1 MDNIEQ
7 NTGRLILLWMFVTIT
22 CLSAI
27 HDKDQIFRIGPNNDL
42 LILHVHIDTYTKYS
56 VLVSFC
62 FLNSI
67 ARALNHNIIQ
77 SWITNTIQDKQNN
90 QHIKYSK
97 AYEVTVISTIYI
109 WFDFFMYMNILLSQI
124 DMLLVEILAD
134 LLISCTLTRY
144 YLYKKAQHNTEY
156 VSLEHSST

>member
-7 NTGRLILLWMFVTIT
+7 KTGRLILLWMFVTVF
-22 CLSAI
+22 CLSGI
-27 HDKDQIFRIGPNNDL
+27 HDKDQIFRIGPNKDL
-42 LILHVHIDTYTKYS
+42 LILHVHIDTYTKYTI
-56 VLVSFC
+56 LVSFC
-62 FLNSI
+62 FFNSI

-90 QHIKYSK
+90 EHITYNK
-97 AYEVTVISTIYI
+97 AYEVTIISTIYI

-134 LLISCTLTRY
+134 LLISCSLTRY
-144 YLYKKAQHNTEY
+144 YLYKKSQHNIEY
-156 VSLEHSST
+156 VSLEYSST

>member
-7 NTGRLILLWMFVTIT
+7 KTGRLILLWMFIT
-22 CLSAI
+22 VIYLSGI
-27 HDKDQIFRIGPNNDL
+27 HDNDQIFRIGPNNDL
-42 LILHVHIDTYTKYS
+42 VILHVHIDTYTKYS
-56 VLVSFC
+56 ILVSFC
-62 FLNSI
+62 FINSI

-90 QHIKYSK
+90 EHIRYNK

-124 DMLLVEILAD
+124 DMLLVEIFAD
-134 LLISCTLTRY
+134 LLISCSLTRDY
-144 YLYKKAQHNTEY
+144 
-156 VSLEHSST
+156 SSFIIKQV